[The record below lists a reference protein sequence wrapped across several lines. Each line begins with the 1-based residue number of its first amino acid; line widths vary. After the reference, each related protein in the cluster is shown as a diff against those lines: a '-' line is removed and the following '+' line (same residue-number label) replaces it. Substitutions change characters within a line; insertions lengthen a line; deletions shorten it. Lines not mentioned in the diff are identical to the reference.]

1 MKIATSILDLVGKTP
16 LVELKKW
23 SAKRNLAAQIV
34 VKLERQNPAGS
45 VKDRV
50 ALAMIDEAEKDGSL
64 VPGMTIVEPTSGNTG
79 VGLAF
84 AGAVKGYRV
93 ILVMPE
99 TMSVERRQLAQ
110 AYGAEIVLTPGA
122 QGMQGTVDKANE
134 LKKELGNVFIP
145 QQFEN
150 AANPAMHEAT
160 TAREIWEDTDGHVGA
175 FVAGVGTGG
184 TVTGVGRFLKEK
196 DADVKIFAVEPSTS
210 PLLTEGKAGSHKIQ
224 GIGANFIPKVLD
236 QAVYDE
242 VLTVTNEDAIAA
254 TQALARE
261 EGILVGVSSGA
272 ALAAATA
279 LAQRPEFAGKRIV
292 ALLPDTGERYL
303 SLGIFGAA
311 DK

>member
-110 AYGAEIVLTPGA
+110 AYSAEIVLTPGA

-272 ALAAATA
+272 AVAAATA

>member
-84 AGAVKGYRV
+84 VGAVKGYRV

-99 TMSVERRQLAQ
+99 TMSIERRQLAQ

-210 PLLTEGKAGSHKIQ
+210 PLLTEGKVGSHKIQ

-279 LAQRPEFAGKRIV
+279 LAQRSEFAGKRIL

>member
-50 ALAMIDEAEKDGSL
+50 ALAMIEEAENDGSL

-84 AGAVKGYRV
+84 VGAVKGYRV

-99 TMSVERRQLAQ
+99 TMSIERRQLAQ

-272 ALAAATA
+272 AVAAATA

>member
-99 TMSVERRQLAQ
+99 TMSVERRQQAQ

>member
-84 AGAVKGYRV
+84 AGAVKVYRV

-196 DADVKIFAVEPSTS
+196 DADVQVFAVEPSTS

-303 SLGIFGAA
+303 SLGIFDTV